1 MEHCQY
7 NYETYRNKFPPEIK
21 FPFTSARKR
30 MGIIFYDPNTNR
42 KILLQKGASE
52 LVLDSCSKFHAFDG
66 SITNIDNFL
75 RTDMNRAIEGKSV
88 LSPFFIYS

>member
-7 NYETYRNKFPPEIK
+7 NYEIYRNKFPPEVK

-30 MGIIFYDPNTNR
+30 MGFVFYDPNTNR
-42 KILLQKGASE
+42 KILLEKGASE

-75 RTDMNRAIEGKSV
+75 RTDMNRAIEGII
-88 LSPFFIYS
+88 LLYI